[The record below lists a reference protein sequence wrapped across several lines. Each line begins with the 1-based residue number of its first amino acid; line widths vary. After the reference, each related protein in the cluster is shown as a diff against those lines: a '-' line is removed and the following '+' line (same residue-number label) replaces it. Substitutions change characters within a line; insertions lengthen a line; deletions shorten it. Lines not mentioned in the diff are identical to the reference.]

1 MHSNKSFCCRALK
14 IGFCSLQIGDKG
26 GNITSALRQLYQK
39 HLLPFEEFAG
49 CCTREK
55 CSSERYKRKV
65 SEDLAVGPA
74 GETSNRSFSEEA
86 GTQAA
91 EIITEL
97 KASKEGWAE
106 RSPKRQ
112 RLDGAF
118 GSVEVR
124 AIWIH
129 VLLSGQVL
137 VL

>member
-65 SEDLAVGPA
+65 SEVIAFVIKSGGIDYTQSAMNQYKL
-74 GETSNRSFSEEA
+74 EA
-86 GTQAA
+86 LS
-91 EIITEL
+91 ILDEL
-97 KASKEGWAE
+97 PDNGSKL
-106 RSPKRQ
+106 SLKM
-112 RLDGAF
+112 L
-118 GSVEVR
+118 VEFVIDR
-124 AIWIH
+124 KY
-129 VLLSGQVL
+129 
-137 VL
+137 